1 MLALAWRS
9 PLATASP
16 TSSGTCGPPGASRK
30 TKPPSRSA
38 EKRERTAPT
47 SNRVAA
53 MQRPY
58 PRVILGCGNF
68 GGIGSAP
75 AFFEKGE
82 TLEQAL
88 ERMDAAWE
96 AGITWFDTAD
106 AYGGGRSETY
116 IGEWIRSRRPDGLR
130 ITTKTFNP
138 MAAGEDHG
146 LAPDR
151 VRRQIDTSLGRLGVE
166 RVDLYLAHAWD
177 DDVPAAE
184 LAGVF
189 EELVAAGKNGAYGL
203 SNVDGA
209 RLREA
214 LDAGAFAAVQNSYSL
229 LDREVEQ
236 EVLPLCAEHGLWFQ
250 VHSPLMGGWLTGK
263 YRRDAALPEG
273 SRMTL
278 RSAPY
283 EHLRTDAGFGSLADD
298 EQVAVTF
305 DDVRSQAGPDVA
317 AVSAFT
323 TFAAVSP
330 DGTELRSMNNR
341 LTWVLRKET
350 DGSWKI
356 VHEHTSAPAG
366 DEGKVQLRR

>member
-1 MLALAWRS
+1 MERAYRGAGSVGGKPADAR
-9 PLATASP
+9 PEDR
-16 TSSGTCGPPGASRK
+16 PP
-30 TKPPSRSA
+30 
-38 EKRERTAPT
+38 
-47 SNRVAA
+47 AA
-53 MQRPY
+53 

-75 AFFEKGE
+75 AFFGQGE

-88 ERMDAAWE
+88 ALMDAAWE

-116 IGEWIRSRRPDGLR
+116 IGEWVRSRRPDGLR

-138 MAAGEDHG
+138 MDEGEDRG
-146 LAPDR
+146 LAPER
-151 VRRQIDTSLGRLGVE
+151 VRRQIDTSLRRLGVE
-166 RVDLYLAHAWD
+166 RVDLYLSHAWD

-189 EELVAAGKNGAYGL
+189 DELVAAGKIGAYGL

-214 LDAGAFAAVQNSYSL
+214 LAAGSFSAVQDSYSL
-229 LDREVEQ
+229 LDREVEE

-263 YRRDAALPEG
+263 YRRDAPAPDG

-283 EHLRTDAGFGSLADD
+283 EHLRTDAVYDAIEALERRGDPATLALAWLLADERVSVVLGPRRPEHLRPGLAALEHPLSPAEREAIAD
-298 EQVAVTF
+298 EFRLAVE
-305 DDVRSQAGPDVA
+305 S
-317 AVSAFT
+317 
-323 TFAAVSP
+323 
-330 DGTELRSMNNR
+330 
-341 LTWVLRKET
+341 
-350 DGSWKI
+350 
-356 VHEHTSAPAG
+356 
-366 DEGKVQLRR
+366 